1 MPIPLVIAHRG
12 YSSNALENSL
22 EAVRLALSVPV
33 DMIEVD
39 IRRSRDN
46 GLFVM
51 HDRMTGR
58 TAERNVDIERS
69 SSGQLAAIKL
79 RNGEPVP
86 SLAALLG
93 QVAGACSLNLEIKS
107 AGAGLLAAEYIRSSG
122 YTGPVLLSSFK
133 EDEVRAVRTVM
144 PDFPTS
150 VIFDVF
156 TLRNVKS
163 YSAQGYKV
171 ISLRKK
177 TVSEKLIA
185 ACHEQGIKVNIWTV
199 DEEDELRKFISWGVD
214 GIYSNNPGVLKKIVA
229 DSKFQAPN
237 DK

>member
-1 MPIPLVIAHRG
+1 MPMPLVIAHRG
-12 YSSNALENSL
+12 ASSNALENSL

-39 IRRSRDN
+39 IRRSRDK

-69 SSGQLAAIKL
+69 SSGHITGIKL

-86 SLAALLG
+86 SLAALLD
-93 QVAGACSLNLEIKS
+93 QVAGACALNLEIKS
-107 AGAGLLAAEYIRSSG
+107 AGAGLLTAQYLRSSG
-122 YTGPVLLSSFK
+122 YNGPVLLSSFK
-133 EDEVRAVRTVM
+133 EDEVRAARTVM
-144 PDFPTS
+144 PDLPAS
-150 VIFDVF
+150 LIFDVF

-163 YSAQGYKV
+163 YSARGYKV

-177 TVSEKLIA
+177 TVSEKLIV
-185 ACHEQGIKVNIWTV
+185 ACHEQGITVNVWTV
-199 DEEDELRKFISWGVD
+199 DEEDEIRKFISWGAD
-214 GIYSNNPGVLKKIVA
+214 GIYSNNPWVLKKVVERS
-229 DSKFQAPN
+229 DLEVRS
-237 DK
+237 

>member
-22 EAVRLALSVPV
+22 EAVRLALSLPV
-33 DMIEVD
+33 DMVEVD
-39 IRRSRDN
+39 IRKSRDN

-86 SLAALLG
+86 SLAALLD
-93 QVAGACSLNLEIKS
+93 QVAGACALNLEIKS
-107 AGAGLLAAEYIRSSG
+107 AGAGVLTAHYIRSSG
-122 YTGPVLLSSFK
+122 YTGSVLLSSFK
-133 EDEVRAVRTVM
+133 EDEVRGVRTVL
-144 PDFPTS
+144 PEFPTS

-156 TLRNVKS
+156 TLRDVKS
-163 YSAQGYKV
+163 YSARGYKV
-171 ISLRKK
+171 VSLRKK

-185 ACHEQGIKVNIWTV
+185 AFHEQGIKVNVWTL
-199 DEEDELRKFISWGVD
+199 DEEDEMRKFMSWGVD
-214 GIYSNNPGVLKKIVA
+214 GIYSNKPGLLKKLLERA
-229 DSKFQAPN
+229 E
-237 DK
+237 

>member
-1 MPIPLVIAHRG
+1 MPMPLVIAHRG
-12 YSSNALENSL
+12 DSSNALENSL

-69 SSGQLAAIKL
+69 SSGQVSGIKL

-86 SLAALLG
+86 TLAALLD
-93 QVAGACSLNLEIKS
+93 QVAGACALNLEIKS
-107 AGAGLLAAEYIRSSG
+107 TGAGLLTAQYIRSSG
-122 YTGPVLLSSFK
+122 YKGSVLLSSFK

-144 PDFPTS
+144 PKFPTS

-156 TLRNVKS
+156 TLRDIKS
-163 YSAQGYKV
+163 YSLQGYKV

-177 TVSEKLIA
+177 TVSEKLIV
-185 ACHEQGIKVNIWTV
+185 ACHKQGITVNVWTV
-199 DEEDELRKFISWGVD
+199 DEEDEIRKFISWGAD
-214 GIYSNNPGVLKKIVA
+214 GIYSNKPGVLNEIIGKMEISTK
-229 DSKFQAPN
+229 
-237 DK
+237 